1 MVKLTSM
8 VKASGCAAKLDPQKL
23 HDALSRLPEMR
34 NDRLLEGFESVMMH
48 WSIRWRGY
56 RGDRNGGF
64 LPSDGR

>member
-34 NDRLLEGFESVMMH
+34 NDRLLEGFESSDDALVYQVEGIP
-48 WSIRWRGY
+48 WRSKRWISSLRW
-56 RGDRNGGF
+56 
-64 LPSDGR
+64 